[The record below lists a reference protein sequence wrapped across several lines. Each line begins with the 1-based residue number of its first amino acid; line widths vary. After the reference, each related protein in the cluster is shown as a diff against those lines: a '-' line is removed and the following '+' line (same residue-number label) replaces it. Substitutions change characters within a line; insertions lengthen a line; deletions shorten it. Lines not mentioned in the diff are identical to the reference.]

1 MLKWGLVVMKLF
13 VYVVCRDQSIIMPS
27 RKVGESLVASGLGGE
42 EGHTI
47 IKRDLAGIFGS
58 SEITSR

>member
-27 RKVGESLVASGLGGE
+27 RKVGESLVASGLGE